1 MQVVIKLKSAL
12 PSPKWLANMENTTV
26 MDQQSF
32 LHVAKKSVS
41 YGTFLNT
48 GKGCHNGP
56 LSFIL
61 FHLQVQMLDSTI
73 STMQE
78 VDSSVR
84 NANPN
89 SLCLEIYTS
98 CL

>member
-1 MQVVIKLKSAL
+1 MASRHGELSDTSAEL
-12 PSPKWLANMENTTV
+12 SPC
-26 MDQQSF
+26 SY
-32 LHVAKKSVS
+32 KSVLS

-56 LSFIL
+56 LIL
-61 FHLQVQMLDSTI
+61 FRLQVQMLDSTI

-89 SLCLEIYTS
+89 SFCLEIYTS

>member
-1 MQVVIKLKSAL
+1 MASRHGELGDRSTEL
-12 PSPKWLANMENTTV
+12 SPC
-26 MDQQSF
+26 SY
-32 LHVAKKSVS
+32 KSVLS

-56 LSFIL
+56 HSLC
-61 FHLQVQMLDSTI
+61 LQVQMLDSTI

-89 SLCLEIYTS
+89 SFCLEIYTS